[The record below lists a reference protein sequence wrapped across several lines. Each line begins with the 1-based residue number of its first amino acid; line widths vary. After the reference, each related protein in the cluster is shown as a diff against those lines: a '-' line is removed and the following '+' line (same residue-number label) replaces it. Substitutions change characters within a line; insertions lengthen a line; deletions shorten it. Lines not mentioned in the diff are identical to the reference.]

1 MGLPYYTVSYLR
13 VESVPLKI
21 IPIFLVLGIISDSV
35 DDE

>member
-1 MGLPYYTVSYLR
+1 MSLPYYTVSYLK

-21 IPIFLVLGIISDSV
+21 NPIVSVFGIISDSV